1 MKRRDF
7 LASVAAAPLAAG
19 VVAQAQTRPDA
30 KPAAAAPKKGRL
42 KQSVMRVNFGQGT
55 SFDDMCR
62 TAADLGFEGFDLTG
76 PQDWPTLKKYG
87 LTPALV
93 TASVGT
99 TFENGLIRKELHD
112 KFEDGFRKSID
123 TCVEIGSPNLIAIP
137 GQRRGMA
144 YEEAADNCAAI
155 LNRVKKYAEDKNV
168 NLCIE
173 ITNLVDR
180 PDQAFNRLAW
190 GFDVVKRVNSP
201 RVKVLFDIYHA
212 QKTDGNI
219 VQHIRDNI
227 MWINHFHTAGVPA
240 RTEIDETNELNY
252 HYIAQAIADT
262 GYTGFIAHEFRTSPG
277 RNPVDSLRR
286 AHEICTV

>member
-1 MKRRDF
+1 MKRREF
-7 LASVAAAPLAAG
+7 LAGVAAAPLMVTAVG
-19 VVAQAQTRPDA
+19 AQTTSPSGAVPRR
-30 KPAAAAPKKGRL
+30 GRL
-42 KQSVMRVNFGQGT
+42 KQSVMRVNFAPMT
-55 SFDDMCR
+55 DFEEMCR
-62 TAADLGFEGFDLTG
+62 VASQLGFEGFDLTG
-76 PQDWPTLKKYG
+76 PRDWPVLKKYG

-112 KFEDGFRKSID
+112 KFEKGFRESID

-144 YEEAADNCAAI
+144 YEEAADNCVAI
-155 LNRVKKYAEDKNV
+155 LNRVKGYAEDKGI

-180 PDQAFNRLAW
+180 PDQVFNRLSW

-212 QKTDGNI
+212 QRTDGD
-219 VQHIRDNI
+219 VTQHIRDNI
-227 MWINHFHTAGVPA
+227 AWINHFHTAGVPG
-240 RTEIDETNELNY
+240 RTEIDDTQELNY
-252 HYIAQAIADT
+252 HFIANAIADT
-262 GYTGFIAHEFRTSPG
+262 GYTGFIAHEFRTSKG
-277 RNPVDSLRR
+277 RQPVESLRQ
-286 AHEICTV
+286 AKEICTV